1 MKIIVGLVLKGARTR
16 LAILC
21 YILLSVGA
29 GFLLLYA
36 NDQLALVLNEYL
48 MVQNFDGFAQR
59 MLLTA
64 GMFTLIFGMNTFA
77 AYLHEDFSWGVIT
90 RLPQYYIAKLL
101 RAKQSYFTSRPV
113 AQLHADLWT
122 ASQASG
128 GFFGNLQRM
137 VSRVVIFVFYGI
149 VVFSFDVWAGIFSV
163 VALPLYFL
171 FTLGAG
177 KRIAEMQHDYVAQNG
192 ELATV
197 TQEAFDNVGNVK
209 AKGAYAF
216 FLGRS
221 IAVLH
226 KIKKICVNVG
236 VISHYTSNITGL
248 IRIIAPILII
258 FGAIQVSSG
267 FDASVGN
274 VMVLFINIPLFL
286 GGLADIH
293 NAFIYYKMSR
303 PFLDKLMEFN
313 DAEAEDESG
322 LDIVAFESLR
332 TEDVKVEFP
341 DGRVVSVP
349 DFKIKQGEKI
359 MLFGESGVGKST
371 LLNIIMG
378 FQEYEGAVLINGIN
392 LREISLASLRRI
404 FGITFQHT
412 NAITLGLR
420 ENILLG
426 AEKSDSELERLIKL
440 TALEN
445 QQESKAILSNKAL
458 SGGEKSRLGLSQML
472 ATQPEILLIDEAFS
486 NMDEELESR
495 IIADLFREYPNRAVV
510 CISHRNSSIPFFDR
524 VVDFNV
530 LL

>member
-1 MKIIVGLVLKGARTR
+1 MKIIIGLVLKGTRTK
-16 LAILC
+16 LVILF
-21 YILLSVGA
+21 YILLAVGA

-64 GMFTLIFGMNTFA
+64 GMFTLIFGMNTFG

-90 RLPQYYIAKLL
+90 RFPQYYIANLL

-113 AQLHADLWT
+113 AQLHTDLWT
-122 ASQASG
+122 ASQAAG

-137 VSRVVIFVFYGI
+137 ISRVVIFVFYGI
-149 VVFSFDVWAGIFSV
+149 VVFSFDMWAGIFSV

-171 FTLGAG
+171 FTMGAG
-177 KRIAEMQHDYVAQNG
+177 NRIADLQHDYVSQNG

-197 TQEAFDNVGNVK
+197 TQESFDNVGNIK
-209 AKGAYAF
+209 AKGAYSF
-216 FLGRS
+216 SLGRS
-221 IAVLH
+221 VAVLR

-236 VISHYTSNITGL
+236 VISHYTTNITGL

-258 FGAIQVSSG
+258 FGAMQISSG
-267 FDASVGN
+267 FDATAGN
-274 VMVLFINIPLFL
+274 IMVLFINIPLFL
-286 GGLADIH
+286 GGLADVH
-293 NAFIYYKMSR
+293 NSFIYYKMSR

-313 DAEAEDESG
+313 DAEIENESG
-322 LDIVAFESLR
+322 LDIAAFESLQ
-332 TEDVKVEFP
+332 TEGVKVEFP
-341 DGRVVSVP
+341 GGRVVAVP
-349 DFKIKQGEKI
+349 DFKMNQGEKI
-359 MLFGESGVGKST
+359 MLFGDSGIGKST

-378 FQEYEGAVLINGIN
+378 FQEYEGAVFINGIN
-392 LREISLASLRRI
+392 LREISLASLRRV

-412 NAITLGLR
+412 NAMSLDLR

-426 AEKSDSELERLIKL
+426 AEKSDSELKRLIQL
-440 TALEN
+440 TALES
-445 QQESKAILSNKAL
+445 QQISKGESILSNKAL

-472 ATQPEILLIDEAFS
+472 AVEPQIMLIDEAFS

-495 IIADLFREYPNRAVV
+495 IIANLFREYPNRAVI
-510 CISHRNSSIPFFDR
+510 CISHRNSSKQFFDS
-524 VVDFNV
+524 VVEFN
-530 LL
+530 